1 METENS
7 VDKEKYKACIDDIE
21 VAKTEIKNM
30 KLYPEDVVAEFYCIP
45 SHNHQAYYAMLSC
58 TDDNYRLTYIK
69 TQVYLPGHKNPIKMY
84 PFALCKKA
92 EKHPGKQGQ
101 FMIGTKKLAAS
112 DVNVL
117 MNLLDVLPEKYI
129 FEEDG
134 LYLDGVVQGI
144 RALGDNP
151 KAVSKEVFYRDAAKI
166 SGLSTKQREFLDDL
180 YLKIEGILS

>member
-7 VDKEKYKACIDDIE
+7 VDIEKYKACIDDID
-21 VAKTEIKNM
+21 VAKIEIKNM
-30 KLYPEDVVAEFYCIP
+30 ELYPEDVVADFYCIP

>member
-1 METENS
+1 METENI

-30 KLYPEDVVAEFYCIP
+30 KLYPEDVVADFYCIP

-69 TQVYLPGHKNPIKMY
+69 TQVYFPGHKNPIKMY

-101 FMIGTKKLAAS
+101 FMIGVKKVAESEVA
-112 DVNVL
+112 VL
-117 MNLLDVLPEKYI
+117 MDMLGDLPMTHI
-129 FEEDG
+129 FQEDG

-144 RALGDNP
+144 RAFGDNP

-166 SGLSTKQREFLDDL
+166 NGLSTK
-180 YLKIEGILS
+180 

>member
-7 VDKEKYKACIDDIE
+7 VDIEKYKSCIDDIE

-30 KLYPEDVVAEFYCIP
+30 KLYPESVVADFYCIP

-58 TDDNYRLTYIK
+58 TSDNYSLTYIK
-69 TQVYLPGHKNPIKMY
+69 TQIYLMGHKDPIKMY
-84 PFALCKKA
+84 PFALCKEA

-101 FMIGTKKLAAS
+101 FIMGTKKLAAS

-117 MNLLDVLPEKYI
+117 MNLLDVLPAKYI

-144 RALGDNP
+144 RMFGEN
-151 KAVSKEVFYRDAAKI
+151 SKEVFYRDAAKM
-166 SGLSTKQREFLDDL
+166 SGLSTKQREVLDGL
-180 YLKIEGILS
+180 YLKIEEILS

>member
-30 KLYPEDVVAEFYCIP
+30 KLYPEDVVADFYCIP

-69 TQVYLPGHKNPIKMY
+69 TQVYFPGHKNPIKMY

-101 FMIGTKKLAAS
+101 FMIGVKKVAES
-112 DVNVL
+112 
-117 MNLLDVLPEKYI
+117 
-129 FEEDG
+129 
-134 LYLDGVVQGI
+134 
-144 RALGDNP
+144 
-151 KAVSKEVFYRDAAKI
+151 
-166 SGLSTKQREFLDDL
+166 
-180 YLKIEGILS
+180 